1 MGSSMIRPEG
11 SAIRPRMPD
20 ICEICWML
28 PLAPDWAIIATGPN
42 GSSTPATALVTWSL
56 ALVQTSMTSL

>member
-1 MGSSMIRPEG
+1 
-11 SAIRPRMPD
+11 MPD

-42 GSSTPATALVTWSL
+42 GSSTLATALVTWSL